1 MAGVPPAN
9 LGETLRFAPT
19 HPPHPCPLA
28 RNMLQYLRAIGMVS
42 VATNNQKRN
51 TTMKMKLKKGFTLV
65 EIMIVVAIIAIL
77 AAVAIP
83 NFLKYRADAR
93 TQSCVSNMKQ
103 LQTAAESWRTT
114 ASDPT
119 SKPDLSDLVGT
130 ETTKYIRKTVADF
143 HCPEGTTAYE
153 IGTADGG
160 AITVECKVNTDHVL
174 K

>member
-1 MAGVPPAN
+1 
-9 LGETLRFAPT
+9 
-19 HPPHPCPLA
+19 
-28 RNMLQYLRAIGMVS
+28 
-42 VATNNQKRN
+42 
-51 TTMKMKLKKGFTLV
+51 MKMKLKKGFTLV

-93 TQSCVSNMKQ
+93 SQACVSNMKQ

-114 ASDPT
+114 AADPT
-119 SKPDLSDLVGT
+119 GTPAISDLVGT
-130 ETTKYIRKTVADF
+130 ETTKYIRKESSDF
-143 HCPEGTTAYE
+143 HCPESTADYT

-160 AITVECKVNTDHVL
+160 AITVTCPANTDHVL